1 MIHLPNMLK
10 ALAVTVFAVATTAQP
25 YYVAHFSQTYENN
38 TWIVENAVYCVY
50 EDGSR
55 TLVSY
60 KRSVENQLEE
70 TGTESV
76 CEQTSAVE
84 SADVQEMSAATE
96 VAQTRYVPT
105 PEELQEAKQ
114 NLNVV
119 QKPADWP
126 QENQQQIIPT
136 QEELT
141 QTASTLWHNKLD
153 PADETAMAEFD
164 EEWLK

>member
-1 MIHLPNMLK
+1 MIRLSNMLK
-10 ALAVTVFAVATTAQP
+10 AAFVTTLICVATTIQP

-38 TWIVENAVYCVY
+38 TWIVENAVYCVH

-60 KRSVENQLEE
+60 KRSVENQL
-70 TGTESV
+70 SQDV
-76 CEQTSAVE
+76 CEDICDEQSDYCVLQKLHKLAMYQHQKNCKKL
-84 SADVQEMSAATE
+84 S
-96 VAQTRYVPT
+96 
-105 PEELQEAKQ
+105 ELERCSKAC
-114 NLNVV
+114 
-119 QKPADWP
+119 DWP
-126 QENQQQIIPT
+126 QEMQQPGSIPT